1 VLNSKQTEF
10 QPVDNRCGFQTGTE
24 YASQIAS
31 EEPSKEGGRN
41 TAIKVKTMQ
50 TAHRSNAT
58 HFMRLCYDASL
69 LLFYSMSLVLIVALG
84 AHGLEMLFS
93 AL

>member
-1 VLNSKQTEF
+1 
-10 QPVDNRCGFQTGTE
+10 
-24 YASQIAS
+24 
-31 EEPSKEGGRN
+31 
-41 TAIKVKTMQ
+41 MQ